1 MSPRSQTFD
10 SNGPDVRVRGNA
22 HQVYEKYL
30 ALARDA
36 NSSGDRIAAEGYFQF
51 AEHYFRV
58 LNDSTDPQP
67 HGRPDQRRDRQERP
81 ERASQGDGDGASRPQ
96 AGPDGAALAETL
108 PPGESEGAPAGNGAA
123 EEAPSDGSGE
133 ESAAA
138 SSTRPRRGRPR
149 RRSAAPKP
157 NGSDEQSEA
166 GEEGESKLGE
176 DAEAAT
182 T

>member
-36 NSSGDRIAAEGYFQF
+36 SSSGDRIAAEGYFQF

-58 LNDSTDPQP
+58 LNDSTDPQGS
-67 HGRPDQRRDRQERP
+67 GRPDQRRDRQDRP
-81 ERASQGDGDGASRPQ
+81 ERSQGEGDGAARSQ
-96 AGPDGAALAETL
+96 SGPDGAALAGTL
-108 PPGESEGAPAGNGAA
+108 PQGESEAAPSGNGTA
-123 EEAPSDGSGE
+123 EEASEAAGE
-133 ESAAA
+133 EAAA
-138 SSTRPRRGRPR
+138 PATKPRRGRPR
-149 RRSAAPKP
+149 RRAAAKA
-157 NGSDEQSEA
+157 NGSDESAED
-166 GEEGESKLGE
+166 GESKVGE

>member
-36 NSSGDRIAAEGYFQF
+36 TSSGDRIAAEGYFQF
-51 AEHYFRV
+51 AEHYFRL

-67 HGRPDQRRDRQERP
+67 QGRPDQRRERGDRQ
-81 ERASQGDGDGASRPQ
+81 AQGDGGSAPQ
-96 AGPDGAALAETL
+96 PQGGPDGASLAETL
-108 PPGESEGAPAGNGAA
+108 PTAESEGSAAGNGAA
-123 EEAPSDGSGE
+123 EEAPAE
-133 ESAAA
+133 AA
-138 SSTRPRRGRPR
+138 SEEPAPKPRRGRPR
-149 RRSAAPKP
+149 RRAAKP
-157 NGSDEQSEA
+157 NGADEQSEA
-166 GEEGESKLGE
+166 DGEGDAKSDKG
-176 DAEAAT
+176 AEAAT